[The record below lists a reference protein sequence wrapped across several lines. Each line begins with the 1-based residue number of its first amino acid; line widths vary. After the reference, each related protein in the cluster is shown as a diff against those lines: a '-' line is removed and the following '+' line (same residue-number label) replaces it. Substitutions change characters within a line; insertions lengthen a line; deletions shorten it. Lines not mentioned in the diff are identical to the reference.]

1 MSRHIYT
8 LKKPAS
14 WAKELWREAM
24 PLGNGLTGILIPG
37 SVGRE
42 EITFNRFDL
51 WEGATTARSPT

>member
-14 WAKELWREAM
+14 WAKELWREAL

-51 WEGATTARSPT
+51 WEGGL